1 MYQTHV
7 FGRRNETLKCFKTL
21 KAVHAYLV
29 AEHESKTTYGQLL
42 KAMREHDGNCALYQ
56 AFDVICIE
64 KIY

>member
-1 MYQTHV
+1 MYKV
-7 FGRRNETLKCFKTL
+7 WLFGYKQSTL
-21 KAVHAYLV
+21 KAFKSLKQVHEHLV
-29 AEHESKTTYGQLL
+29 VKYESKTTYGQLL